1 MIFVY
6 RSHYDGPMSK
16 RVRVRP
22 DSSVLAWF
30 QRGWYER
37 DHDQWLETELGE
49 DVYGLHSIF
58 DAAREHDLAVPRTWD
73 ELLRLLREHLSVEG
87 ELRADDRNLRVLTD
101 DDEVA
106 LAYFFFDDVA
116 VAAAPDRTAYL
127 VHPQWPL
134 PAATTDGGGF
144 TPPAPVAAAAP
155 DAGGQGAT
163 YVVLLTNHAG
173 HSIGSTPSQVFPGV
187 RLPDLPSRLRAVEPT
202 ADWPKELRVLR
213 ARATDDSVEA
223 ALARAN
229 RWPLFALDQD
239 PWPDDGAG
247 VGAGIDVEAVLR
259 KELPKSRDPDR
270 SLITVDEHLAQL
282 AMHVDE
288 YFGYQQWYLFDDVW
302 AASHPELAA
311 SLMRYAAD
319 WDPFG

>member
-37 DHDQWLETELGE
+37 DHDQWLESELGE

-58 DAAREHDLAVPRTWD
+58 DDAREHDLAVPRTWD
-73 ELLRLLREHLSVEG
+73 DLLRLLREHLYVEG

-106 LAYFFFDDVA
+106 LAYYFLDDTA

-134 PAATTDGGGF
+134 PSATTDAAGF
-144 TPPAPVAAAAP
+144 TPPVPVAAAAP

-163 YVVLLTNHAG
+163 YVVLLTYYDG
-173 HSIGSTPSQVFPGV
+173 DSIGCTPSRVFPGV
-187 RLPDLPSRLRAVEPT
+187 RLPDLPGRLRAVEPA
-202 ADWPKELRVLR
+202 ADWPAELRVLR
-213 ARATDDSVEA
+213 AMATDDSVEA

-229 RWPLFALDQD
+229 RWPLFALDEA
-239 PWPDDGAG
+239 PWPEE
-247 VGAGIDVEAVLR
+247 VDVDEVLR

-270 SLITVDEHLAQL
+270 SLLTVDEHLAQL

-288 YFGYQQWYLFDDVW
+288 FFGYQQWYLFDDVW
-302 AASHPELAA
+302 AAGHPELAA
-311 SLMRYAAD
+311 SLLRYAID
-319 WDPFG
+319 WDPFGG